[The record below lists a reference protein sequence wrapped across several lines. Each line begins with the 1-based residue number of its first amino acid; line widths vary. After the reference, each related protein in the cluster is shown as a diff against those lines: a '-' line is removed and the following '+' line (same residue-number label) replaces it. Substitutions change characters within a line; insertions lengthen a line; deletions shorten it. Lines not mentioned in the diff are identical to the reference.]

1 MSDWR
6 TVLLESY
13 SQDEVARAAQRL
25 RDLETELL
33 DRRAEL
39 CRAEDALEAVKAGVH
54 DPATEP
60 AVRPLLVSEMQ
71 MRYHAVEQLR
81 GKAATAER
89 RLEEV
94 RLYLYRATEA
104 NRVLQWQRVR

>member
-1 MSDWR
+1 MNDWR

-13 SQDEVARAAQRL
+13 SPDEISRAAQRL
-25 RDLETELL
+25 KDLETELL
-33 DRRAEL
+33 DRRSEL
-39 CRAEDALEAVKAGVH
+39 CRAEDAFEAIKAGIH
-54 DPATEP
+54 DPSTEP
-60 AVRPLLVSEMQ
+60 NVRPLLVSEMQ
-71 MRYHAVEQLR
+71 IRYHALEQLR

-104 NRVLQWQRVR
+104 NRVIQWQRVR